1 MSITKPTSIQN
12 TIPRLANIIPA
23 IARPETFDFNP
34 IMENNKLNTNNKM
47 DANGRMYTNENK
59 LPAKITAKP
68 ISAKTKPKIAAT
80 DRSSGS

>member
-34 IMENNKLNTNNKM
+34 IMENNNPNANNRM
-47 DANGRMYTNENK
+47 DTNENI
-59 LPAKITAKP
+59 LPAKITTKP
-68 ISAKTKPKIAAT
+68 ISPKIKPKIAAT
-80 DRSSGS
+80 ERSSGS